1 MLHWVSHNG
10 PPQEIGWERSQLGSQ
25 GTFFH
30 LTCLNQRCPPLFS
43 FASCDF
49 SLSFVW
55 HWVNELSLILWGQTI
70 AKTSAPYFICLCKR
84 GMRMRWLDGIINS
97 MDMSLSKLQ
106 EIVKDREAWCA
117 AVHGVA
123 KSWTWLSNRTTTTK
137 GGKLQWCVTC
147 VQRQWLDWL

>member
-10 PPQEIGWERSQLGSQ
+10 PPQEIGWESSQLWSW

-30 LTCLNQRCPPLFS
+30 LTWLNQRYSPLFS

-49 SLSFVW
+49 SLYFVW
-55 HWVNELSLILWGQTI
+55 HWVNELSLISWGQNI
-70 AKTSAPYFICLCKR
+70 VKTSAHYFIWLCKR
-84 GMRMRWLDGIINS
+84 GMRMRWLDGIIDS
-97 MDMSLSKLQ
+97 MDMNLSKLR
-106 EIVKDREAWCA
+106 EIVKNREAWCT

-123 KSWTWLSNRTTTTK
+123 KSWTWLSNGTTITK

-147 VQRQWLDWL
+147 VQRKWLDWL